1 MSNYNN
7 QPPGNQPQYN
17 YGDFPPLSNDYVP
30 KHWYEHKAVKPIIVI
45 LIGLIIVVGVI
56 SVSNHDSRSAKTV
69 LCEQLQ
75 KTEQDTL
82 NGASGQVL
90 YADGFTLG
98 TDAQK
103 AGGQYL
109 IDVEEFASAANSG
122 VPVVGNPGLIALE
135 NACR

>member
-7 QPPGNQPQYN
+7 QPPGNQPKYN
-17 YGDFPPLSNDYVP
+17 FGPPPITLDAFKPKKTWEDYGIAIFVV
-30 KHWYEHKAVKPIIVI
+30 AIVI
-45 LIGLIIVVGVI
+45 AIIVVVAI
-56 SVSNHDSRSAKTV
+56 APWSPSPSSPKAV
-69 LCEQLQ
+69 LCTQLQ

-82 NGASGQVL
+82 NGASGAVL

-103 AGGQYL
+103 AGGQYE
-109 IDVEEFASAANSG
+109 IDIEEFASAANSG
-122 VPVVGNPGLIALE
+122 VPMVGNPGLIALE